1 MDDVGPERSNTA
13 LIMNSLYVAT
23 LGLIHLLQSKRGER
37 SSIVAADSIDRT
49 KEIPRIHWMTEE
61 ESREM
66 KENLARKH
74 FDMSLDEFFG
84 AWKAGKFDDDRER
97 HGEVISL
104 AMMIPEAWEK
114 SET

>member
-1 MDDVGPERSNTA
+1 MTIKSE
-13 LIMNSLYVAT
+13 
-23 LGLIHLLQSKRGER
+23 
-37 SSIVAADSIDRT
+37 
-49 KEIPRIHWMTEE
+49 KEEFHVPKPIFLTEE
-61 ESREM
+61 EAREM

-74 FDMSLDEFFG
+74 FGMSLDEFFE

-114 SET
+114 S